1 MRDESRSRIH
11 RSRAADGDE
20 QIALVQLLEDPV
32 HAERHLSE
40 PDHVRTQSA
49 STPIAAWRN
58 AVVSA
63 LVGERRP
70 IAGIA
75 TSSIRC
81 SSQSPPASRKVRT
94 PLSALIPAPVR
105 TKTRSFGPTAS
116 AANSSPRATFG
127 SGTIRATE
135 LRDGRPQARIFGM
148 AVAALRR
155 ELSRR
160 MYVRSRVARAG
171 AVRLAYLAY
180 SRALLRWED
189 RSSPEAA
196 GSLRRRL
203 EELFDEDFRDAE
215 AGYYPRSLIDTIPWR
230 EYAQAVPRLLADL
243 PRTRARMGRGDFR
256 ELPENAAPD
265 RYPGYYARNFH
276 YQTDGY

>member
-1 MRDESRSRIH
+1 
-11 RSRAADGDE
+11 
-20 QIALVQLLEDPV
+20 
-32 HAERHLSE
+32 
-40 PDHVRTQSA
+40 
-49 STPIAAWRN
+49 
-58 AVVSA
+58 
-63 LVGERRP
+63 
-70 IAGIA
+70 
-75 TSSIRC
+75 
-81 SSQSPPASRKVRT
+81 
-94 PLSALIPAPVR
+94 
-105 TKTRSFGPTAS
+105 
-116 AANSSPRATFG
+116 
-127 SGTIRATE
+127 
-135 LRDGRPQARIFGM
+135 M

-265 RYPGYYARNFH
+265 RYPGYYTRNFH
-276 YQTDGY
+276 YQTDGYLGHTSAALYDLQVELLFGGTAIAEAQRGRIGGR

>member
-1 MRDESRSRIH
+1 
-11 RSRAADGDE
+11 
-20 QIALVQLLEDPV
+20 
-32 HAERHLSE
+32 
-40 PDHVRTQSA
+40 
-49 STPIAAWRN
+49 
-58 AVVSA
+58 
-63 LVGERRP
+63 
-70 IAGIA
+70 
-75 TSSIRC
+75 
-81 SSQSPPASRKVRT
+81 
-94 PLSALIPAPVR
+94 
-105 TKTRSFGPTAS
+105 
-116 AANSSPRATFG
+116 
-127 SGTIRATE
+127 
-135 LRDGRPQARIFGM
+135 M

-160 MYVRSRVARAG
+160 MYVRTRVARAG

-265 RYPGYYARNFH
+265 RYPGY
-276 YQTDGY
+276 

>member
-11 RSRAADGDE
+11 RSRAADGHE

-63 LVGERRP
+63 LVGERRA

-75 TSSIRC
+75 ARL
-81 SSQSPPASRKVRT
+81 QELPVHVEDVARAR
-94 PLSALIPAPVR
+94 PLVQGVGVL
-105 TKTRSFGPTAS
+105 G
-116 AANSSPRATFG
+116 
-127 SGTIRATE
+127 
-135 LRDGRPQARIFGM
+135 PQARIFGM

-160 MYVRSRVARAG
+160 MYVRTRVARAG

-215 AGYYPRSLIDTIPWR
+215 AGYYPRS
-230 EYAQAVPRLLADL
+230 
-243 PRTRARMGRGDFR
+243 
-256 ELPENAAPD
+256 
-265 RYPGYYARNFH
+265 
-276 YQTDGY
+276 